1 MNLYQHA
8 FILAIGRACAAG
20 RWSTHEDGKP
30 ANAFLFCTAAIIAFG
45 YVFAGIL
52 NFFLWLGTL

>member
-8 FILAIGRACAAG
+8 FILMVGWARAAG
-20 RWSTHEDGKP
+20 CWGTYEDGKP
-30 ANAFLFCTAAIIAFG
+30 ANAFLFCIAAIIAFG
-45 YVFAGIL
+45 YVFTGIL